1 VDSGNI
7 DFWGAIA
14 LGFFVGYVSMM
25 YISRAVVT
33 DAKARNL
40 AAFLTVIISG
50 TGRELRHREA
60 RQRMQRAIR

>member
-1 VDSGNI
+1 
-7 DFWGAIA
+7 
-14 LGFFVGYVSMM
+14 VSMM